1 MTSLVSSEEL
11 GRLDLLK
18 IPKHVA
24 VIMDGNRRWAKQR
37 GLSPIAG
44 HWEGAEVLTDIVRAA
59 SEIGIET
66 VTVYAFSTENWLRS
80 EQEIESLQN
89 LFELYLTKKKEAML
103 RDGIRLDTIGDLTRF
118 PRSLQEAFEGVKRAT
133 DRCRKINLVLALNY
147 GARDE
152 IRRAMVKIFEKA
164 EKMSPEELT
173 EELISKH
180 LDTSR
185 WGDPELMIRTSGEYR
200 VSNFLLWQISYAEIY
215 VTEKLWPD
223 FSPKDLLEAVEDF
236 QKRGRRFGE

>member
-1 MTSLVSSEEL
+1 MITLLSSEDL
-11 GRLDLLK
+11 SRLDTLK

-24 VIMDGNRRWAKQR
+24 VIMDGNRRWARQK
-37 GLSPIAG
+37 GLTPIAG
-44 HWEGAEVLTDIVRAA
+44 HWEGAEVLTDVVRAA

-80 EQEIESLQN
+80 EQEVESLQN
-89 LFELYLTKKKEAML
+89 LFEVYLKSKKEAML
-103 RDGIRLDTIGDLTRF
+103 RDGIRLDTIGDLCRF
-118 PRSLQEAFEGVKRAT
+118 PLSLQEAFEEVKRAT
-133 DRCRKINLVLALNY
+133 DHCRKINLVLALNY

-185 WGDPELMIRTSGEYR
+185 WGDPELMIRTSGEHR
-200 VSNFLLWQISYAEIY
+200 LSNFLLWQISYAEIY

-223 FSPKDLLEAVEDF
+223 FSPKDLLEAIEDF
-236 QKRGRRFGE
+236 QKRGRRLGG